1 MYIQHGKLM
10 RKPVSLENDI
20 DLLSKFPLGGL
31 MGGEILKNYH
41 TLIALPK
48 RTPKVR
54 VRRSNKNMKRFRKE
68 EEFMRTR
75 IDNHI

>member
-1 MYIQHGKLM
+1 MYIQRGKLM
-10 RKPVSLENDI
+10 RKPVSLQNDI
-20 DLLSKFPLGGL
+20 DLLAKFPLGGL
-31 MGGEILKNYH
+31 MGGEILKNYD

-48 RTPKVR
+48 RRSKVR
-54 VRRSNKNMKRFRKE
+54 VRRSNKNIKRFRKE